1 MPDWLAE
8 GCPTGGAR
16 VSRKP
21 KPIRIFRPARY
32 YEGTLGVIDV
42 YPVGVYSDLRC
53 LMMALHNWHWW
64 EVSYRLRWIAR
75 SWRRRSYWNGYL
87 AEVGHPIATCGR
99 GLTRRRALLRL
110 EARLREVGG
119 DE

>member
-1 MPDWLAE
+1 M
-8 GCPTGGAR
+8 
-16 VSRKP
+16 SRKP

-75 SWRRRSYWNGYL
+75 SWRRR
-87 AEVGHPIATCGR
+87 
-99 GLTRRRALLRL
+99 RA
-110 EARLREVGG
+110 EARLREVSMSLSKGHG